1 MRQQI
6 EKRLDELLPPK
17 SSSLIQAARY
27 AVLGGG
33 KRLRPQLVLI
43 AAKMLGASVEAAI
56 DPACAIEMVHAYSLI
71 HDDLPCMDDDD
82 LRHGKPSLHKAFPE
96 SIALLTGDFLLTYAF
111 EVLSKAPH
119 LTDSQRISLVR
130 ILSERSG
137 KEGMIGGQVLD
148 MESTAKRIEIETLYT
163 MHRAKTASLLSA
175 CLEFGAILAASTSQE
190 ILALFKTI
198 GENLGLAYQILDDLL
213 DASSTTEKLG
223 KTAGSDAKHQKP
235 TSVALLGSAK
245 AAAKLEELKTLC
257 FAQINALPDS
267 QELTALTQKL
277 LIRNY

>member
-1 MRQQI
+1 MKARI
-6 EKRLDELLPPK
+6 EKRLDALL
-17 SSSLIQAARY
+17 SSKNNALTKAARY

-43 AAKMLGASVEAAI
+43 SAKILGAPEEAAI

-82 LRHGKPSLHKAFPE
+82 LRHGKPSLHKAFSE
-96 SIALLTGDFLLTYAF
+96 SVALLTGDFLLTYAF
-111 EVLSKAPH
+111 EVLAKAPH
-119 LTDSQRISLVR
+119 LTDSQRIALIR

-137 KEGMIGGQVLD
+137 QEGMIGGQLLD
-148 MESTAKRIEIETLYT
+148 MESTGKKIELETLYA
-163 MHRAKTASLLSA
+163 MHRGKTAALLTG
-175 CLEFGAILAASTSQE
+175 CLEFGACIARVDPSIFQ
-190 ILALFKTI
+190 TI

-213 DASSTTEKLG
+213 NASSTTEKLG
-223 KTAGSDAKHQKP
+223 KTAGSDAKQQKQ
-235 TSVALLGSAK
+235 TSVALLGVDK
-245 AAAKLEELKTLC
+245 ATEKLEELKTLC
-257 FAQINALPDS
+257 FAQIETLPGS